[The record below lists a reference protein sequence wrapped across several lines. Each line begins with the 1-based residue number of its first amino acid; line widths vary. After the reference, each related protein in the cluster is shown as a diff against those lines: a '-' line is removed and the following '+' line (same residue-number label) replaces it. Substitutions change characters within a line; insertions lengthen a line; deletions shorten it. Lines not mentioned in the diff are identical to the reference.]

1 MEGWLSLPG
10 SLGELEGGRA
20 AHGVGLGQGTASPS
34 SLTAS
39 LQGPSPKAPTGFRS
53 LTLDEIR
60 DGCFGELLAAS
71 SEVQLLPFFRI
82 FLPLE
87 HQWKIDPESRAGRSS
102 AHSTYSCAALL
113 WWHQWKC

>member
-53 LTLDEIR
+53 LTLR